1 MTQRKSTLI
10 IISIAASW
18 LLFTNGA
25 TDLNEPC
32 DSPVV
37 GGHAGAPGS
46 PGCEYCHGGIPNT
59 GPGSVIFDLGNG
71 INQYVPGTTYD
82 ATVATQQSGI
92 DKFGFVVTARK
103 STNASV
109 GDFIVLDTFR
119 TRKFTESGKKY
130 FSHTPCG
137 ADADVIGTITW
148 NFQWTAPSIDEGA
161 ITFYLSSLA
170 ANHDHDL
177 TGDSVYALTKVLDVA
192 TAVIET
198 ASTVAM
204 ELFPNPATDKIFIR
218 LKNGNAEIREWNF
231 NLYSLQGKLLTQKI
245 IHSNE
250 TTVDLKEENLSD
262 GIYIAEI
269 SNLETYYYQ
278 KIMFNEK

>member
-10 IISIAASW
+10 IISIAATW

-25 TDLNEPC
+25 TDINGPC
-32 DSPVV
+32 DSPTV

-71 INQYVPGTTYD
+71 INQYVPGTTYN
-82 ATVATQQSGI
+82 ATVTTQQSGI

-119 TRKFTESGKKY
+119 TRKFTESGKEY

-137 ADADVIGTITW
+137 ADAAAIGTITW
-148 NFQWTAPSIDEGA
+148 NFQWTAPPIDEGA

-170 ANHDHDL
+170 ANHDHNL

-192 TAVIET
+192 TSVYET
-198 ASTVAM
+198 ESGGDFK
-204 ELFPNPATDKIFIR
+204 LFPNPASDKIFIQM
-218 LKNGNAEIREWNF
+218 KNGNAGITEWNF
-231 NLYSLQGKLLTQKI
+231 NLYSLHGKLLLQKI

-250 TTVDLKEENLSD
+250 TTIDLKGENLPD
-262 GIYIAEI
+262 GIYVAEI
-269 SNLETYYYQ
+269 SNLESYYYQ
-278 KIMFNEK
+278 KIIFNEK